1 MRWGAGCLV
10 LRTRNG
16 RLKELFVPGGTL
28 PTHPDCSP
36 SLWTSYMMG
45 LVYGLHIDHTFTTIT
60 FYVRYLT
67 KKMMPFWSLKFKI
80 EIL

>member
-1 MRWGAGCLV
+1 MHWGAGCLA

-36 SLWTSYMMG
+36 SLWSCYIMG
-45 LVYGLHIDHTFTTIT
+45 LFTVYGLHLGHTCTCTQLHCIT
-60 FYVRYLT
+60 KYLT
-67 KKMMPFWSLKFKI
+67 EKMTPFY
-80 EIL
+80 